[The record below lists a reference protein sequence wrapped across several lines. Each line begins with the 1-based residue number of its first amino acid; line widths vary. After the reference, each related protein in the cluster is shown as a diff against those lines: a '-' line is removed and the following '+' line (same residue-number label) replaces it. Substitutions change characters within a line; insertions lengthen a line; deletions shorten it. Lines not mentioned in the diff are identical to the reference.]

1 MSSINYKIIL
11 VGNSGVGKET
21 FFRKITQS
29 EINEKNISTMGVD
42 KRTIE
47 LEVNINNKD
56 EIEETKKFQISLFD
70 TEGQEKFR
78 AITFN
83 YYKGSDGII
92 FLYDITERNSFDN
105 VEEWID
111 SINEAMNDKESEHK
125 FACILVGN
133 NLDKIKNDGNLRK
146 VTEEEARSKC
156 DKYGLIWGGEL
167 SIKDMSYDEIIHI
180 FKGYVKE
187 IYKRVDEH
195 SPKYDQ
201 TSKEKKQKKKNC
213 SIF

>member
-70 TEGQEKFR
+70 TKAQEKFR
-78 AITFN
+78 AITQN

-92 FLYDITERNSFDN
+92 FLYDITERNSFGN

-111 SINEAMNDKESEHK
+111 SINEVMNIKESEHK
-125 FACILVGN
+125 FACILIGN
-133 NLDKIKNDGNLRK
+133 NLDKIKNDGNLRE

-167 SIKDMSYDEIIHI
+167 NVKDMSYDEIIQI

-187 IYKRVDEH
+187 IYKRVGEH

-201 TSKEKKQKKKNC
+201 TSKEKKQKKKSC

>member
-78 AITFN
+78 AITQN

-92 FLYDITERNSFDN
+92 FLYDITERNSFGN

-111 SINEAMNDKESEHK
+111 SINEVMNIKESEHK
-125 FACILVGN
+125 FACILIGN
-133 NLDKIKNDGNLRK
+133 NLDKIKNDGNLRE

-167 SIKDMSYDEIIHI
+167 NVKDMSYDEIIQI

-187 IYKRVDEH
+187 IYKRVGEH

-201 TSKEKKQKKKNC
+201 TSKEKKQKKKSC